1 MDGFFRTSAESVC
14 RYFKEV
20 VKPLYL
26 YESASEGVDRGAE
39 EGGAEE
45 GGAEEG
51 GAEEG
56 YIYCLRSRSEDDEG
70 VVVIGRAKGV
80 ECELEALNRERPDDP
95 LVLTYE
101 VKTLNSKRDEWL
113 AHRHFSGVRMTT
125 ESVRRYFNDVV
136 WPLYYYEYEHPK
148 SRAQ

>member
-26 YESASEGVDRGAE
+26 YESASEGVD
-39 EGGAEE
+39 
-45 GGAEEG
+45 G

-56 YIYCLRSRSEDDEG
+56 YIYCLRSRSEDNEG

-101 VKTLNSKRDEWL
+101 VKTLNSRRDEWL

-148 SRAQ
+148 SGAQ